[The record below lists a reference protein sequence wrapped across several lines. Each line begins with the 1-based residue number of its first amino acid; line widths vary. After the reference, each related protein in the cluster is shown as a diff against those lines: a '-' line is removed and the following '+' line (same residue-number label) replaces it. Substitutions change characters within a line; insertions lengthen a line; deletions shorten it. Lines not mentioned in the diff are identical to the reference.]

1 MTYIK
6 VSHSLIM
13 SAAKN
18 WCFTINNY
26 TGADEIKLNTMFDH
40 GHFSY
45 IIFGR
50 EVGEQG
56 TPHLQ
61 GYVQMKKKMRMAQV
75 KKFISGRAHLEVS
88 RGSPELASRYC
99 RMLYDDI
106 TEQVRKKVILS
117 RREH

>member
-1 MTYIK
+1 
-6 VSHSLIM
+6 M

-26 TGADEIKLNTMFDH
+26 NQSDYEKLEKMYEH

-56 TPHLQ
+56 TNHLQ
-61 GYVQMKKKMRMAQV
+61 GYVQLKKKMRLPQV
-75 KKFISGRAHLEVS
+75 KKFISPRAHLEIS
-88 RGSPELASRYC
+88 RGSPDQAAGYKITLMDSDMLGIVKK
-99 RMLYDDI
+99 RMI
-106 TEQVRKKVILS
+106 SKN
-117 RREH
+117 